1 MAWRPAPK
9 RGIRVLNNRSHE
21 DYLLLPLPSKHLLFA
36 PLLLAVELIVGF
48 CLPAEVVIDHGLQDI
63 VVIGAVW

>member
-1 MAWRPAPK
+1 MKITYYCHSLA
-9 RGIRVLNNRSHE
+9 STCC
-21 DYLLLPLPSKHLLFA
+21 LP
-36 PLLLAVELIVGF
+36 PLLLAVELFVGF